1 MVEERDQP
9 IVELVMFAIVFLK
22 TSVSSKYLNFIE
34 TGEIRISQGNRHIDK
49 IIDVI
54 FNNPIDYCVHRTTTP
69 KE

>member
-22 TSVSSKYLNFIE
+22 TSVSSKYLNFNE

-54 FNNPIDYCVHRTTTP
+54 LIQSD
-69 KE
+69 